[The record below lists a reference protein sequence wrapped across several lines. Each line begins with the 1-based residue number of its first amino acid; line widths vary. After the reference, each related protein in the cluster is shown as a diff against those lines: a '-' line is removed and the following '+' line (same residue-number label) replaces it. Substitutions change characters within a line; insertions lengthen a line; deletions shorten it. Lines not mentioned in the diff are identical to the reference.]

1 MEQRELDQ
9 NAAAPAEGDTTVKRK
24 RKTRNLVL
32 RAVSALAAISLIYG
46 SLRWDVTHSS
56 GWGWACL
63 LALVSVFCLREFYRL
78 AADCEIQPF
87 KVLGIICGPLWILAQ
102 EWELSGGSV
111 RYLGEV
117 SPAWIVLLFSVTG
130 SMLLQLTRRSN
141 DNALVN
147 VAATMLGII
156 YCAILPGLSS
166 HFRHMQFEAGGWPM
180 HGIEFAIVCIFVAKV
195 SDVGALLTGSRWGK
209 RKLIPRLSPGK
220 TWEGAIG
227 GLIFSILLLQ
237 FMVFTAPWMA
247 LARLGWAGLAFL
259 SFLLAASGLA
269 GDLVE
274 SAFKRNSRRKD
285 AGSSIPG
292 FGGILD
298 LTDSLMVA
306 SPIMYFF
313 LVICGA
319 EYVKSTV

>member
-1 MEQRELDQ
+1 MDQQEIDQ
-9 NAAAPAEGDTTVKRK
+9 NTLAPAVGDTTVKRK
-24 RKTRNLVL
+24 RSTRNLLL
-32 RAVSALAAISLIYG
+32 RALSALAAIVMVYG
-46 SLRWDVTHSS
+46 CLRWDVVHSS
-56 GWGWACL
+56 GWAWACL
-63 LALVSVFCLREFYRL
+63 LALVSIFCLREFYRF
-78 AADCEIQPF
+78 AADCDIQPF
-87 KVLGIICGPLWILAQ
+87 KVLGYVCGPLWILAQ
-102 EWELSGGSV
+102 EWELSGESAA
-111 RYLGEV
+111 YLAAV
-117 SPAWIVLLFSVTG
+117 SPAWLVLLFAVTG
-130 SMLLQLTRRSN
+130 SMLLQLTRRST

-156 YCAILPGLSS
+156 YCSMLPALSS
-166 HFRHMQFEAGGWPM
+166 HFRHMQFEEGGWPM
-180 HGIEFAIVCIFVAKV
+180 QGIEFAIVCIFVSKV
-195 SDVGALLTGSRWGK
+195 SDVGALLVGSRWGK

-227 GLIFSILLLQ
+227 GLIFSVLLLQ

-247 LARLGWAGLAFL
+247 LARLGWVELALL

-306 SPIMYFF
+306 SPVMYFF
-313 LVICGA
+313 LVIYGA
-319 EYVKSTV
+319 EYVKSAG